1 MTSLNSDPCS
11 YCGHALDAHMATT
24 SGITNWCAEC
34 PPGTRRQH
42 TFSVEPSVA
51 ESDGTRPRRLSSRA
65 RWTVVLVGV
74 PAAIWLAA
82 NVLYGWQV
90 GQFPAVIDVLTIYGP
105 PAVVVV
111 LLLASAV
118 DWASTGR
125 EPWDG
130 NLETWTPLR

>member
-1 MTSLNSDPCS
+1 M
-11 YCGHALDAHMATT
+11 
-24 SGITNWCAEC
+24 
-34 PPGTRRQH
+34 
-42 TFSVEPSVA
+42 
-51 ESDGTRPRRLSSRA
+51 
-65 RWTVVLVGV
+65 LVGA

-130 NLETWTPLR
+130 NLETWTPLRWALVYLVFIFLVESGTLAGWIRLLRGSQ